1 MKYVLITPAH
11 NEERFIA
18 ETVTSV
24 IRQTVKPVKYV
35 IVDDGSS
42 DRTSDLVRD
51 VIAGQPWITLVR
63 LPPRA
68 VRDFAGKVQAFNAG
82 MAHLQD
88 VAFDVVGNLDADVSL
103 EPDHC
108 EYLLTQ
114 FTADQKLGVAGTI
127 YTQPGGFDSMLDSFE
142 GEECVAGPLQLFRRE
157 CFEQIGGYVPN
168 SLGGIDWIAVTTAR
182 MKGWRTC
189 AFTGRRFHHHRLMG
203 TATSSALGAM
213 FAYGRKDYVLGGSPL
228 WQIGR
233 VCYRMTKQPFIV
245 GGLALGAGY
254 TWAAATRTQLAVSHE
269 LLQFHRHEQR
279 KKLRNI
285 LRTLL
290 TRGRLDK
297 FRGGKSG
304 SETTST
310 PRAHVS

>member
-1 MKYVLITPAH
+1 MRYVLITPAH
-11 NEERFIA
+11 NEERFI
-18 ETVTSV
+18 ETTVASV
-24 IRQTVKPVKYV
+24 IRQTVKPVRYV

-42 DRTSDLVRD
+42 DGTADLVRD
-51 VIAGQPWITLVR
+51 AIAGHSWITLVR

-68 VRDFAGKVQAFNAG
+68 GRDFAGKVKAFNAG
-82 MAHLQD
+82 LAHLHG
-88 VAFDVVGNLDADVSL
+88 VAFDIIGNLDADVSL

-114 FTADQKLGVAGTI
+114 FMSDPRLGVAGTI
-127 YTQPGGFDSMLDSFE
+127 YTQPGFDSMLDSFE

-168 SLGGIDWIAVTTAR
+168 RLGGIDWIAATTAR

-189 AFTGRRFHHHRLMG
+189 AFTGRCFHHHRLMG
-203 TATSSALGAM
+203 TATSSTVGAR

-254 TWAAATRTQLAVSHE
+254 LWAAATRARRAVSHD

-279 KKLRNI
+279 TRLRKI
-285 LRTLL
+285 VRTLL
-290 TRGRLDK
+290 TSGRLEK
-297 FRGGKSG
+297 FRTGRSAPD
-304 SETTST
+304 TTST
-310 PRAHVS
+310 PRANAS